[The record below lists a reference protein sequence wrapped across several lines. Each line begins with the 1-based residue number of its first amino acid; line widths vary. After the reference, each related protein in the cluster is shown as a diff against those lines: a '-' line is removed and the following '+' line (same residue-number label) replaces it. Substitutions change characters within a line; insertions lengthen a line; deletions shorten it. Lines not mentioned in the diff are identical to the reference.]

1 MWKSKWL
8 IIMFYYSVSRNICK
22 KLNASI
28 SSPQTEEEQFALYDF
43 VQNIGQQLWIGLLY
57 TVSIIKQIN
66 MKYSKVCFI
75 KVWLMVWFVVFN
87 ATFNTISAISWRSV
101 LLVMETGGPGEKHW
115 PVAKKAYIYIY
126 IYISFIAYKAFL

>member
-1 MWKSKWL
+1 
-8 IIMFYYSVSRNICK
+8 MFYYSVSRNICK

-75 KVWLMVWFVVFN
+75 KV
-87 ATFNTISAISWRSV
+87 
-101 LLVMETGGPGEKHW
+101 
-115 PVAKKAYIYIY
+115 
-126 IYISFIAYKAFL
+126 